1 MQNINLYGMTLPEK
15 VVALEG
21 AFKSLSEEIK
31 EVSQIAGVSS
41 SENYS
46 TPNYNYSI
54 NMLFN
59 PSGDKA
65 INVKANMRVFFAN
78 AYYAVIEKI
87 VYDSDGVPYAFNT
100 YQGIDLKGDAGTNGT
115 NGVNGNGIVSMH
127 SLRHTTE
134 NSETITTVEVVT
146 DVSNMEFEVRAKNG
160 SSSIIYN
167 SSQNATVSQDGYSVN
182 RGNLSPVLGSP
193 TIDDYV
199 IANIDQNGET
209 KSALFHVLAYNVS
222 TSIVTMSFITYL
234 KGDKGEKG
242 ERGHANFKYAVQCTV
257 TFGPSNS
264 KINIF
269 GISKTSPDM
278 GLIYDSDTFYQAFK
292 QGSDFIGICN
302 GVLVDFIPN
311 SGYNPAFVT
320 EIGVNAAGNIVIT
333 ATVVKQ
339 HNGSPQAIPADIVT
353 KEFPLNSSQFSDF
366 TGVVSEL

>member
-15 VVALEG
+15 VVALEE

-59 PSGDKA
+59 PSGDKV

-87 VYDSDGVPYAFNT
+87 VYDSEGVPYAFNT
-100 YQGIDLKGDAGTNGT
+100 YQGIYLKGDAGTNGT
-115 NGVNGNGIVSMH
+115 NGVNGNGIVSMR

-146 DVSNMEFEVRAKNG
+146 DASNMEFEVHAKNG

-182 RGNLSPVLGSP
+182 RDNLSPVLGSP

-222 TSIVTMSFITYL
+222 TSIVTMSFVTYL

-242 ERGHANFKYAVQCTV
+242 EKGHTNFKYAVQCTV
-257 TFGPSNS
+257 TFGSD

-269 GISKTSPDM
+269 GVSKTSPDM
-278 GLIYDSDTFYQAFK
+278 GIIYDSDTFYQAFK

-302 GVLVDFIPN
+302 GVLSNVFFDTA
-311 SGYNPAFVT
+311 YNPVFVT
-320 EIGVNAAGNIVIT
+320 EIGVNAARNIVIT
-333 ATVVKQ
+333 AVIIKG
-339 HNGSPQAIPADIVT
+339 HNGDPQHILAEKVT
-353 KEFPLNSSQFSDF
+353 KELPVNSPLFSDF
-366 TGVVSEL
+366 TGIVSEL

>member
-15 VVALEG
+15 VVALEE

-46 TPNYNYSI
+46 MPDYNYNI

-78 AYYAVIEKI
+78 AYYAVIKKI
-87 VYDSDGVPYAFNT
+87 SYDSDGVPFAFNT
-100 YQGIDLKGDAGTNGT
+100 HQGIDLKGDAGTNGM
-115 NGVNGNGIVSMH
+115 NGVNGNGIVSMQ

-146 DVSNMEFEVRAKNG
+146 DNSNMEFEVYAKNG
-160 SSSIIYN
+160 STSIIYN

-222 TSIVTMSFITYL
+222 TSIVTMSFVTYL

-242 ERGHANFKYAVQCTV
+242 EKGHTNFKYAVQCTV
-257 TFGPSNS
+257 KYGLD

-269 GISKTSPDM
+269 GVSKTSPDT
-278 GLIYDSDTFYQAFK
+278 GIIYDSDTFYEAFK

-302 GVLVDFIPN
+302 GVLSNLVTN
-311 SGYNPAFVT
+311 AAYNPAFVT
-320 EIGVNAAGNIVIT
+320 EIGVNAARKIVIT
-333 ATVVKQ
+333 AVIVKG
-339 HNGSPQAIPADIVT
+339 HNGNPQVIPAETVT
-353 KEFPLNSSQFSDF
+353 KEFPLDSPLFTDF

>member
-1 MQNINLYGMTLPEK
+1 MENINLYGMTLPEK
-15 VVALEG
+15 VVALEK

-41 SENYS
+41 AENYR
-46 TPNYNYSI
+46 TPDYNYSI
-54 NMLFN
+54 NMLYN

-87 VYDSDGVPYAFNT
+87 VYDSDGNPYAFNT
-100 YQGIDLKGDAGTNGT
+100 YQGIDLKGEHGT
-115 NGVNGNGIVSMH
+115 NGVNGNGITAIQ

-146 DVSNMEFEVRAKNG
+146 DESNMEFEVHAQNG

-167 SSQNATVSQDGYSVN
+167 SSQNATISQGGYSVS

-209 KSALFHVLAYNVS
+209 KSALFHVLAYNAS
-222 TSIVTMSFITYL
+222 TSIVTMAFVTYL

-242 ERGHANFKYAVQCTV
+242 EKGDTNFRYVVQCTI
-257 TFGPSNS
+257 TFGAD

-302 GVLVDFIPN
+302 GVLSNAFFDN
-311 SGYNPAFVT
+311 AYNPVFVT
-320 EIGVNAAGNIVIT
+320 EIGVNVNRNIIINAVII
-333 ATVVKQ
+333 KG
-339 HNGSPQAIPADIVT
+339 HNGDPQHILAEKVT
-353 KEFPLNSSQFSDF
+353 KELSVNSPLFSDF
-366 TGVVSEL
+366 TGIVSEL

>member
-15 VVALEG
+15 VAALEK
-21 AFKSLSEEIK
+21 AFRALSEEIK
-31 EVSQIAGVSS
+31 EVSQVAGVSS

-46 TPNYNYSI
+46 TPDYNYNI
-54 NMLFN
+54 NSLFN

-78 AYYAVIEKI
+78 AYYAIIEKI

-100 YQGIDLKGDAGTNGT
+100 YQGIELKGEHGTNGT
-115 NGVNGNGIVSMH
+115 NGLNGNGIVSMH
-127 SLRHTTE
+127 SLRHSTE

-146 DVSNMEFEVRAKNG
+146 DESNMEFEVHAKNG

-167 SSQNATVSQDGYSVN
+167 SSQNATVSQGGYSVS
-182 RGNLSPVLGSP
+182 RDNLSPVLGSP

-209 KSALFHVLAYNVS
+209 KSALFHVLAYNTSTNIVS
-222 TSIVTMSFITYL
+222 MAFVTYL

-242 ERGHANFKYAVQCTV
+242 DTNFKYTVQCTV
-257 TFGPSNS
+257 TFGAD

-269 GISKTSPDM
+269 GLTKTSPDM
-278 GLIYDSDTFYQAFK
+278 GLIYDSNTFYQAFK

-302 GVLVDFIPN
+302 GVLCNVFFDT
-311 SGYNPAFVT
+311 GYNPVIVT
-320 EIGVNAAGNIVIT
+320 EIGVNAAKNIIISAVII
-333 ATVVKQ
+333 KG
-339 HNGSPQAIPADIVT
+339 HNGNPQNILAEKVT
-353 KEFPLNSSQFSDF
+353 KELSVSSPLFSDF
-366 TGVVSEL
+366 TGIVSPL

>member
-1 MQNINLYGMTLPEK
+1 MENINLYGMTLPEK
-15 VVALEG
+15 VVALEE
-21 AFKSLSEEIK
+21 AYKSLSEEIK

-46 TPNYNYSI
+46 FPNYNYNI

-100 YQGIDLKGDAGTNGT
+100 YPGIDLKGDAGT

-127 SLRHTTE
+127 SLSHTTE
-134 NSETITTVEVVT
+134 NSETITSVEVVT
-146 DVSNMEFEVRAKNG
+146 DRSNMEFEVRAKNG

-167 SSQNATVSQDGYSVN
+167 SSQNVTVSQDGYSVN

-222 TSIVTMSFITYL
+222 TSIVTMSFVTYL

-242 ERGHANFKYAVQCTV
+242 EKGHTNFKYFVQCTV
-257 TFGPSNS
+257 TFGSD

-269 GISKTSPDM
+269 GVSKTSPDT

-292 QGSDFIGICN
+292 QGSDFFGICN
-302 GVLVDFIPN
+302 GVLCNVFFDDA
-311 SGYNPAFVT
+311 YNPVFVT
-320 EIGVNAAGNIVIT
+320 EIGVNAEQKIIIKAVI
-333 ATVVKQ
+333 AKG
-339 HNGSPQAIPADIVT
+339 HNGNPQNILAEKVT
-353 KEFPLNSSQFSDF
+353 KEFPLNSPLFSSF